1 MPACMEYEIENG
13 ILKSYTGAYT
23 EAVVPEGVVEIGDDA
38 FKGMAHLLKVT
49 LPGSV
54 KRIGDRAFKGCR
66 QLKEVNFPDGL
77 TEIGEYAFHRCH
89 CIEEMIFPDSVK
101 NVGSYAFLYCDGVRK
116 VVMQG
121 PTSIKRAVFSHN
133 LSLRELSINED
144 VDFSNFSDE
153 VFEGCINLRKIS
165 LSGKE
170 YEIANLIEAMNSH
183 SDYPDVIKAIAKSVY
198 HSLQIEEGVLVS
210 FNVNLKKVSL
220 PEGITAI
227 GKSCFF
233 DKKGIISIELPETLR
248 EIRANAFLN
257 CISLEEIYIQ
267 NKDLI
272 TDDKAFRGCCN
283 LKTVH
288 IAGKEY
294 SLEDEPEDE
303 LALRIRDQVL
313 GDFYISGK
321 VLVRYLGDEEQ
332 VRIPKEVEIIGE
344 RCFFGN
350 ERLKAVTCPEGLR
363 EIREQAFE
371 GCLTLQ
377 NVVLPASFK
386 RIEREAF
393 SECKKLLK
401 INIPEGIEYIGEYA
415 FRRCFVLPVF
425 DPMPEKAEIHPY
437 AFYRAGN
444 FAEIEAELKKK
455 NSALSSD
462 KNIVYEKTEDYIAPY
477 SNANKEG
484 IKSLNLAGVKRIGKY
499 AYAGCPDL
507 EEIVIDS
514 PDCVIETKAFSNCP
528 KLKKVSLHVKEMGTG
543 IFAYCR
549 NLEEVHLS
557 GIQSLPAESFAG
569 CFKLSKFEAKDL
581 SGMDARCFDECINLQ
596 SFDFTGIKYIG
607 DRAFERCDSL
617 KKVSLNDTV
626 CGYHAFADLASLETV
641 EITSKTVL
649 KSCVFIGST
658 QITSV
663 IYDSKEYEFDK
674 FSDGLNHAGNNYPEA
689 VRELISSIYSCYDI
703 REGKRLLGYSQDAT
717 RVTIPCDIEEI
728 AADVFRDHIRLKEIS
743 VPESVNAFGSHAFS
757 QTAWLD
763 DERDKSDMVIVN
775 GILIDA
781 ARCKGKVAVP
791 ESVRKIAGWA
801 FAGNVEITHLVLP
814 YEKLAIEAL
823 SFRNCINLKK
833 ITDHTGN
840 EYELKS
846 VTDLTNVDF
855 PDIVKRIFSE
865 CINCFKLDNNNNLV
879 ESTGNII
886 NLNFPEGIKSVGDEV
901 YKDCHLLESITLSN
915 DTETIG
921 KSAFENSKWL
931 KAVKGAASVKSIGA
945 LAFSGC
951 QSLES
956 IDLSDALSEM
966 GSRCF
971 EHCSDLKE
979 IKISEKLEKI
989 PERAFFRC
997 KSLRKVM
1004 IPAGV
1009 KSVDAE
1015 SFAFCEGLEEVF
1027 IYEKTQVDDT
1037 AFAWCDNIRIHRYTA
1052 DEAGGRY

>member
-1 MPACMEYEIENG
+1 MSSCEEFEIENG
-13 ILKSYTGAYT
+13 ILKAYTGTANEVT
-23 EAVVPEGVVEIGDDA
+23 VPEGVTEIGDDA
-38 FKGMAHLLKVT
+38 FKGMAHLLKVK
-49 LPGSV
+49 LPESV
-54 KRIGDRAFKGCR
+54 RRIGDRAFKGCR
-66 QLKEVNFPDGL
+66 QLNKVNFTEGL

-89 CIEEMIFPDSVK
+89 CMEEMIFPYSV
-101 NVGSYAFLYCDGVRK
+101 NSVGSYAFLYCDGVRK
-116 VVMQG
+116 VVMEG
-121 PTSIKRAVFSHN
+121 PVSIKRAVFSHN
-133 LSLRELSINED
+133 LSLRELYINED

-153 VFEGCINLRKIS
+153 VFEGCINLSKIS

-170 YEIANLIEAMNSH
+170 YEIENLIEAMNSH

-210 FNVNLKKVSL
+210 FNVNLKRVSL

-233 DKKGIISIELPETLR
+233 DKKGIISIEFPESLR

-257 CISLEEIYIQ
+257 CISLEEVFI
-267 NKDLI
+267 KSGDLI

-283 LKTVH
+283 LKKVH
-288 IAGKEY
+288 IGDEEY
-294 SLEDEPEDE
+294 SLEEESSND
-303 LALRIRDQVL
+303 LVSRIRDQVL

-332 VRIPKEVEIIGE
+332 VRIPKEVEVIGE

-350 ERLKAVTCPEGLR
+350 ERLKAVTCPGNVR

-393 SECKKLLK
+393 AECKKLLK

-425 DPMPEKAEIHPY
+425 DHMPEKAEIHPY

-444 FAEIEAELKKK
+444 FAKIEEELKQK
-455 NSALSSD
+455 SREASSEE
-462 KNIVYEKTEDYIAPY
+462 NITCENDGEYIAPY

-484 IKSLNLAGVKRIGKY
+484 VKTLDLSGVKRIGKY

-507 EEIVIDS
+507 EEIEIDS
-514 PDCVIETKAFSNCP
+514 PDCVIESKAFSNCP
-528 KLKKVSLHVKEMGTG
+528 KLKKVSLQVKEMGTG

-557 GIQSLPAESFAG
+557 GIESLPAESFAG
-569 CFKLSKFEAKDL
+569 CFKLSKIEAKDL
-581 SGMDARCFDECINLQ
+581 SEMDARCFDECINLR

-617 KKVSLNDTV
+617 KKVSLDDTV

-641 EITSKTVL
+641 EITSMTVL

-658 QITSV
+658 QIKSIVCDGTR
-663 IYDSKEYEFDK
+663 YEFDK
-674 FSDGLNHAGNNYPEA
+674 FSDGLNHAGNIYPEA

-703 REGKRLLGYSQDAT
+703 RDGKRLLGYSQDAV
-717 RVTIPCDIEEI
+717 RVTVPSDIEEI
-728 AADVFRDHIRLKEIS
+728 GADVFRDHIRLKEIS
-743 VPESVNAFGSHAFS
+743 IPESVNVFGSHAFS

-763 DERDKSDMVIVN
+763 DNRSKSEMVIVN
-775 GILIDA
+775 GILIDGA
-781 ARCKGKVAVP
+781 GCKGKVTIP
-791 ESVRKIAGWA
+791 TSVRKIAGWC
-801 FAGNVEITHLVLP
+801 FAGNVDITHLVLP

-833 ITDHTGN
+833 ITDHTGK
-840 EYELKS
+840 EYELRNISDLKN
-846 VTDLTNVDF
+846 TDYPEL
-855 PDIVKRIFSE
+855 VKRIFSE
-865 CINCFKLDNNNNLV
+865 CINCFKLDDNNNLV

-886 NLNFPEGIKSVGDEV
+886 NLNFPEGIKSVGNEV
-901 YKDCHLLESITLSN
+901 YKDCHLLESFVLSE
-915 DTETIG
+915 DTEEIG

-931 KAVKGAASVKSIGA
+931 RTVKGAASVKRIGA

-956 IDLSDALSEM
+956 IDLSDALREM

-971 EHCSDLKE
+971 EHCSNLKE
-979 IKISEKLEKI
+979 IKISEGLEKI

-997 KSLRKVM
+997 KSLKKIIVPASVKV
-1004 IPAGV
+1004 IE
-1009 KSVDAE
+1009 AE
-1015 SFAFCEGLEEVF
+1015 SFAFCEGLEEAY
-1027 IYEKTQVDDT
+1027 ISDMTQVADN
-1037 AFAWCDNIRIHRYTA
+1037 AFAWCDNISIHRYSG
-1052 DEAGGRY
+1052 DEAGGMA

>member
-1 MPACMEYEIENG
+1 MSSCEEFEIENG
-13 ILKSYTGAYT
+13 ILKAYKGT
-23 EAVVPEGVVEIGDDA
+23 ANEVTVPEGVTEIGDDA
-38 FKGMAHLLKVT
+38 FKGMAHLLKVK
-49 LPGSV
+49 LPESV
-54 KRIGDRAFKGCR
+54 RKIGDRAFKGCR
-66 QLKEVNFPDGL
+66 QLNEVNFPCGL

-89 CIEEMIFPDSVK
+89 CMEEMIFPDSVK
-101 NVGSYAFLYCDGVRK
+101 SVGSYAFLYCDGVRK
-116 VVMQG
+116 VVMEG
-121 PTSIKRAVFSHN
+121 PVSIKRAVFSHN
-133 LSLRELSINED
+133 LSLRELYINEN

-153 VFEGCINLRKIS
+153 VFEGCVNLSKIS

-170 YEIANLIEAMNSH
+170 YEIANLIDAMNSH
-183 SDYPDVIKAIAKSVY
+183 SDYPEVIRAIAKSVY

-233 DKKGIISIELPETLR
+233 DKKGIISIEFPESLR

-257 CISLEEIYIQ
+257 CISLEEVFIKRG
-267 NKDLI
+267 NLI

-283 LKTVH
+283 LKKVH
-288 IAGKEY
+288 VGEEEY
-294 SLEDEPEDE
+294 SLEEEPSNE
-303 LALRIRDQVL
+303 LASRIRDQVL

-321 VLVRYLGDEEQ
+321 ILVRYLGDEEQ
-332 VRIPKEVEIIGE
+332 VRIPKEVEVIGE

-350 ERLKAVTCPEGLR
+350 ERLKAVTCPGNLR

-393 SECKKLLK
+393 AECKKLLK
-401 INIPEGIEYIGEYA
+401 INIPEGIEFIGEYA
-415 FRRCFVLPVF
+415 FRRCFVLPAF
-425 DPMPEKAEIHPY
+425 DPWPVNAEIHPY

-444 FAEIEAELKKK
+444 FAEIEAGLK
-455 NSALSSD
+455 
-462 KNIVYEKTEDYIAPY
+462 EKSRLFFEEGTAIESGAGFIAPY
-477 SNANKEG
+477 SSANKEG
-484 IKSLNLAGVKRIGKY
+484 IKTLDLSGVKRIGKY

-514 PDCVIETKAFSNCP
+514 PDCIIESKAFSNCP

-557 GIQSLPAESFAG
+557 GIESLPAESFAG
-569 CFKLSKFEAKDL
+569 CFKLSTFEAKEL
-581 SGMDARCFDECINLQ
+581 SGMEARCFDECVNLQ

-617 KKVSLNDTV
+617 KKVSLDDTV
-626 CGYHAFADLASLETV
+626 CGYHAFADLSSLETV

-658 QITSV
+658 QINTIV
-663 IYDSKEYEFDK
+663 YDGVRYEFDK
-674 FSDGLNHAGNNYPEA
+674 FSDGLNHAGNIYPEA
-689 VRELISSIYSCYDI
+689 VKELISSIYSCYDI
-703 REGKRLLGYSQDAT
+703 RDGKRLLGYSQDAV
-717 RVTIPCDIEEI
+717 RVTIPNDIEEI
-728 AADVFRDHIRLKEIS
+728 GADVFRDHIRLKEIS
-743 VPESVNAFGSHAFS
+743 VPESVNVFGSHAFS

-763 DERDKSDMVIVN
+763 DKRAESEMVIVN
-775 GILIDA
+775 GILIDGA
-781 ARCKGKVAVP
+781 GCKGKVTIPA
-791 ESVRKIAGWA
+791 SVKKIAGWC
-801 FAGNVEITHLVLP
+801 FAGNVDITHLVLP

-833 ITDHTGN
+833 ITDHTGK
-840 EYELKS
+840 EYVLENVADLSGTGFPEL
-846 VTDLTNVDF
+846 
-855 PDIVKRIFSE
+855 VKRIFSE
-865 CINCFKLDNNNNLV
+865 CINCFKLDDDHNLI

-886 NLNFPEGIKSVGDEV
+886 NLVFPQGIKSVGDDV
-901 YKDCHLLESITLSN
+901 YKDCHLLESIVLAD
-915 DTETIG
+915 DTEVIG

-931 KAVKGAASVKSIGA
+931 KTVKGASAVKSIGA

-956 IDLSDALSEM
+956 IDLSDAVEEI

-971 EHCSDLKE
+971 EHCSNLKE
-979 IKISEKLEKI
+979 IKISEGLERI

-997 KSLRKVM
+997 KSLKKITVPASVKV
-1004 IPAGV
+1004 IE
-1009 KSVDAE
+1009 AE
-1015 SFAFCEGLEEVF
+1015 SFAFCDGLEEV
-1027 IYEKTQVDDT
+1027 YVSDKTQVADN
-1037 AFAWCDNIRIHRYTA
+1037 AFAWCDNISIIRYTG
-1052 DEAGGRY
+1052 DKAGGRT